1 MQTIRYTRTARLLH
15 WLTAAAIV
23 AAFLLGRSF
32 VGLPLSPHKIHLIN
46 YHKWIGLTVLWLS
59 IMRILWRVQH
69 RPPQLPLSLAP
80 WERNA
85 ATATHTV
92 LYVLM
97 AATPLL
103 GWWLSSAM
111 GFPLKYLGV
120 IALPDLGPKDKAVA
134 QWIEPIHA
142 AFAWTLATL
151 ALIHAAAAMRHHI
164 IRRDDILRR
173 II

>member
-1 MQTIRYTRTARLLH
+1 MQPIRYTRTARLLH
-15 WLTAAAIV
+15 WFTAAAIV
-23 AAFLLGRSF
+23 AAFLLARGF
-32 VGLPLSPHKIHLIN
+32 AGLQLSPYKIHLIN

-59 IMRILWRVQH
+59 LVRILWRAQH
-69 RPPQLPLSLAP
+69 QPPQLPLTLSP
-80 WERNA
+80 WERSA
-85 ATATHTV
+85 ASATHTT

-97 AATPLL
+97 VATPLL

-111 GFPLKYLGV
+111 GFPLKYLGA
-120 IALPDLGPKDKAVA
+120 IPLPDLGPKDKAVA

-142 AFAWTLATL
+142 AFAWTLVTL
-151 ALIHAAAAMRHHI
+151 ASIHAAAALRHQV